1 MRKLKLFL
9 LAVISLLVTA
19 TNAQNPALKIPK
31 FKGMEITG
39 TVDQFGSKLA
49 GQGFTFLSKED
60 NTAIY
65 QGRFAGQDD
74 CLLYLYPVENSN
86 DIASVFVVVGVNFS
100 DFGTIY
106 SYETWEQLIK
116 DYDFLKNLLTE
127 KYGTPVEQ
135 NEGFQR
141 GAYTSSSHLKLEAV
155 KEGQCDYYATWGDEE
170 VDKMVVKLM
179 IVGGSN
185 MGERM
190 AAIAIG
196 YSNVDKTNA
205 ARREILDDL

>member
-1 MRKLKLFL
+1 MKNTIIAVLFCAL
-9 LAVISLLVTA
+9 TTIVL
-19 TNAQNPALKIPK
+19 AQNPALKVPK

>member
-19 TNAQNPALKIPK
+19 TNAQNPALKVPK

>member
-19 TNAQNPALKIPK
+19 TNAQNPALKVPK

-65 QGRFAGQDD
+65 QGRFAGQDN
-74 CLLYLYPVENSN
+74 CFLYLRPVENSK
-86 DIASVFVVVGVNFS
+86 DIASVSVMVGINFS
-100 DFGTIY
+100 DYGTVY

-116 DYDFLKNLLTE
+116 DYDYLKGLLTE
-127 KYGTPVEQ
+127 KYGTPAEQ

-141 GAYTSSSHLKLEAV
+141 GAYTSSSYLKLEAV

>member
-1 MRKLKLFL
+1 
-9 LAVISLLVTA
+9 
-19 TNAQNPALKIPK
+19 
-31 FKGMEITG
+31 MEITG

-100 DFGTIY
+100 DYGTVY

-116 DYDFLKNLLTE
+116 DYDYLKGLLTE
-127 KYGTPVEQ
+127 KYGTPAEQ

-141 GAYTSSSHLKLEAV
+141 GAYTSSSYLKLKAV

-170 VDKMVVKLM
+170 VDKMVVKLR

>member
-1 MRKLKLFL
+1 MKNTIIAVLFCAL
-9 LAVISLLVTA
+9 TTIVL
-19 TNAQNPALKIPK
+19 AQNPALKIPK

-127 KYGTPVEQ
+127 KYGTPAEQ
-135 NEGFQR
+135 NEGFLK
-141 GAYTSSSHLKLEAV
+141 GALTYTSYSKLEAV
-155 KEGQCDYYATWGDEE
+155 KEGQCDYYATWGDED